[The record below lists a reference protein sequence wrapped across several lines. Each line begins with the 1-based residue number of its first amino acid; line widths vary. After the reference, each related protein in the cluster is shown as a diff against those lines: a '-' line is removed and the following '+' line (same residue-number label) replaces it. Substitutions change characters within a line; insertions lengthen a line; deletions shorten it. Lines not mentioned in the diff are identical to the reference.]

1 MKDIIKFL
9 NDLSLGNGDKLI
21 LKKAENSYSA
31 DVYIVSGKGYYVVKR
46 FSDYKK
52 SEKEKRVLNLCRQR
66 GINVPKVL
74 FQKNEYILME
84 FIQGTNGDDM
94 KLTRRDVRAL
104 GQNLKQF
111 HSMEIDDYSVDT
123 IYDSE
128 LMKKIY
134 SDSVFTLRRFINE
147 EMYYKI
153 RTYFGER
160 QEFLKNEKYTYVHRD
175 YRLGNLLF
183 SKSQIYLIDFES
195 FAIGSPIMDLVK
207 IIDDLAVYN
216 REFVKEF
223 LRAYYQRENI
233 ENSEIKTI
241 QIYYL
246 INKLET
252 LAWLI
257 LRDRAEDEYY
267 QFVWNG
273 LNRILKEK

>member
-216 REFVKEF
+216 REFVKVF

>member
-1 MKDIIKFL
+1 
-9 NDLSLGNGDKLI
+9 
-21 LKKAENSYSA
+21 
-31 DVYIVSGKGYYVVKR
+31 
-46 FSDYKK
+46 
-52 SEKEKRVLNLCRQR
+52 
-66 GINVPKVL
+66 
-74 FQKNEYILME
+74 
-84 FIQGTNGDDM
+84 M

-216 REFVKEF
+216 TEFVKEF

-257 LRDRAEDEYY
+257 LRDRAKDEYY

>member
-1 MKDIIKFL
+1 
-9 NDLSLGNGDKLI
+9 
-21 LKKAENSYSA
+21 
-31 DVYIVSGKGYYVVKR
+31 
-46 FSDYKK
+46 
-52 SEKEKRVLNLCRQR
+52 
-66 GINVPKVL
+66 
-74 FQKNEYILME
+74 ME

>member
-94 KLTRRDVRAL
+94 KLIRRDVRAL

-153 RTYFGER
+153 RTYFEER

-216 REFVKEF
+216 TEFVKEF

>member
-252 LAWLI
+252 
-257 LRDRAEDEYY
+257 
-267 QFVWNG
+267 
-273 LNRILKEK
+273 

>member
-153 RTYFGER
+153 RTYFRER

-216 REFVKEF
+216 TEFVKEF